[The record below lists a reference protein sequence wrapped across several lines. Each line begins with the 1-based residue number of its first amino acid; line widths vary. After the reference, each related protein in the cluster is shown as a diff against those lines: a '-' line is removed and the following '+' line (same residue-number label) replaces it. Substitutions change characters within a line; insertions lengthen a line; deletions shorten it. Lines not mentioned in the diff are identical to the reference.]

1 MYFLTEITLF
11 YDNDYE
17 PLDFSESTI
26 IRLVK
31 ANDEAE
37 AIKKIKNYFPNKSN
51 MWKRGENKRI
61 SNIEIYDTII

>member
-11 YDNDYE
+11 YDNDHE

-51 MWKRGENKRI
+51 MWKRGENRRI